1 LTPRPRLPLAGFPS
15 STCLWG
21 CRQCRWTTTPAGLL
35 APLEVVLGGRPSR
48 DGSPFLLVT
57 DPIDL
62 PAKCTY
68 AREDVDYYVYNNQ
81 VASLSLDL
89 PSASFLLDL
98 SFLAPLL

>member
-1 LTPRPRLPLAGFPS
+1 
-15 STCLWG
+15 
-21 CRQCRWTTTPAGLL
+21 
-35 APLEVVLGGRPSR
+35 
-48 DGSPFLLVT
+48 VT

-62 PAKCTY
+62 PPAKCTY

-89 PSASFLLDL
+89 SCASFLVDL